1 MPLLQNGGGGL
12 RIFLNLTQFFLCVLT
27 IIGLHLN
34 SALWDF
40 HDTRK
45 PELSSGPSE
54 RQYSNLKPVEPTT
67 YFSGALWG
75 AVSNFEHSCYL
86 TFWNRVKIQKFRAFW
101 KIPILAENEFQNS
114 AIGHWIARDRGPCRL
129 RLELDHPSTKNTG
142 EYARRVLAQFTRVF
156 VTVNFVKLF
165 HKLIRLPYDS
175 SKFTFLFV
183 VWFSFEIFLSCGN
196 IRTFRVYWVT
206 KARVASFF
214 HTIMYICTTFNL
226 ILTFQLTI
234 YYLVC
239 GCIVIAV
246 SSFGLGWNE
255 HAADYNTC
263 MKAET
268 PTPTGGKFAPCRFEK
283 LQIYLIFITYVSD
296 KMTSYF

>member
-75 AVSNFEHSCYL
+75 AV
-86 TFWNRVKIQKFRAFW
+86 
-101 KIPILAENEFQNS
+101 
-114 AIGHWIARDRGPCRL
+114 IGLLGIGAL
-129 RLELDHPSTKNTG
+129 
-142 EYARRVLAQFTRVF
+142 VVF
-156 VTVNFVKLF
+156 VLSWI
-165 HKLIRLPYDS
+165 IRLP
-175 SKFTFLFV
+175 K
-183 VWFSFEIFLSCGN
+183 
-196 IRTFRVYWVT
+196 
-206 KARVASFF
+206 
-214 HTIMYICTTFNL
+214 
-226 ILTFQLTI
+226 ILLTI

-283 LQIYLIFITYVSD
+283 LQIYLIFITYFISCIHATLYLASFYVSFTD
-296 KMTSYF
+296 KTSCPYQSLRVEPQQSIIMPNPGNQPEAQPSATQDPDQIPA